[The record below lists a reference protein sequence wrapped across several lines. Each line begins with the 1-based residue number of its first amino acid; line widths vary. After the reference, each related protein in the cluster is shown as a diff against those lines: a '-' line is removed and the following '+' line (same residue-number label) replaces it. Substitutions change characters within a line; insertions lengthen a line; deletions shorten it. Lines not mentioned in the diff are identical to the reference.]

1 MEYETIIGLETHL
14 ELSSATKIF
23 CGCPIGFGGEPN
35 SRCCPVCTGQPGALP
50 TLNRRVV
57 EYAVKAGLALNCKVR
72 SCSEMERKN
81 YVYPDLPKAYQISQ
95 CALPLCYDGFVPL
108 ADGTTIRIKQIH
120 IEEDAGKLRYDGSD
134 ILIDYNRS
142 GVPLIEIVTEPDFRS
157 AEQVR
162 EYLEQIRLTMK
173 YLEVSDCKMQEGSLR
188 CDVNVSLRPKG
199 TEEFGIRTEI
209 KNVNSVSFIEKAI
222 ESERRRQAELLRRGE
237 MVVRQTMRYNET
249 EHRVEVMRRKEDA
262 DDYRYFPEPDL
273 LPIVLTQQQIDS
285 LRQTIPELP
294 YEKRERYCRIFK
306 LHRDTA
312 EQLTKYRKIA
322 EYFEEMVKETE
333 QPKASANL
341 ILNVLFRFLK
351 TEEEK
356 ENAELPFAANAFS
369 EVVDLMTEKRVSR
382 SVIQTVV
389 GTMMEKKM
397 PFDQLFSID
406 DWKNDSERTE
416 QIIQDVLQKNEAV
429 VADIKNGKEK
439 AIGVLIGAVMRET
452 GGRADA
458 SAVAEQIWNQI
469 K

>member
-1 MEYETIIGLETHL
+1 
-14 ELSSATKIF
+14 
-23 CGCPIGFGGEPN
+23 
-35 SRCCPVCTGQPGALP
+35 
-50 TLNRRVV
+50 
-57 EYAVKAGLALNCKVR
+57 
-72 SCSEMERKN
+72 
-81 YVYPDLPKAYQISQ
+81 
-95 CALPLCYDGFVPL
+95 
-108 ADGTTIRIKQIH
+108 
-120 IEEDAGKLRYDGSD
+120 
-134 ILIDYNRS
+134 
-142 GVPLIEIVTEPDFRS
+142 
-157 AEQVR
+157 
-162 EYLEQIRLTMK
+162 
-173 YLEVSDCKMQEGSLR
+173 
-188 CDVNVSLRPKG
+188 
-199 TEEFGIRTEI
+199 
-209 KNVNSVSFIEKAI
+209 
-222 ESERRRQAELLRRGE
+222 
-237 MVVRQTMRYNET
+237 
-249 EHRVEVMRRKEDA
+249 
-262 DDYRYFPEPDL
+262 
-273 LPIVLTQQQIDS
+273 
-285 LRQTIPELP
+285 
-294 YEKRERYCRIFK
+294 
-306 LHRDTA
+306 
-312 EQLTKYRKIA
+312 
-322 EYFEEMVKETE
+322 MVKETE